1 MAVQIEKENHNKI
14 KVILKPVDMQKMNI
28 SVESLKPDS
37 PQLHNFLHE
46 IMERVQEE
54 TGFNPYSGKIMV
66 EAMPMGEDMLLTVT
80 RISVQN
86 KICVSDKPKKI
97 RAVANKT
104 YQRHT
109 AFSFKSFDD
118 FCKALTSLN
127 RETVKNSEYYIL
139 DKSNI
144 LLVGNLSDTERYILN
159 EYSDISK
166 CNGIIDSYLKEHAK
180 HISGGETLVN
190 MAEGIKRINS

>member
-1 MAVQIEKENHNKI
+1 MAVQIEKESQNKI
-14 KVILKPVDMQKMNI
+14 KITLKPVDLQKMNV

-66 EAMPMGEDMLLTVT
+66 EAMPMGENMLLTVT

-86 KICVSDKPKKI
+86 KISIGEKPKKI

-104 YQRHT
+104 YHRHT
-109 AFSFKSFDD
+109 AFSFNSFEN

-127 RETVKNSEYYIL
+127 SETVKNSDYYIL
-139 DKSNI
+139 DKSNV
-144 LLVGNLSDTERYILN
+144 LLVGSLSDSERYLLN
-159 EYSDISK
+159 EFSDVSK
-166 CNGIIDSYLKEHAK
+166 CNGIFDSYLKEHAK

>member
-1 MAVQIEKENHNKI
+1 MAVQIEKESQNKI
-14 KVILKPVDMQKMNI
+14 KITLKPVDLQRMNVT
-28 SVESLKPDS
+28 VESLKPDS

-66 EAMPMGEDMLLTVT
+66 EAMPMGENMLLTVT

-86 KICVSDKPKKI
+86 KISIGEKPKRI

-109 AFSFKSFDD
+109 AFSFDNFEN

-127 RETVKNSEYYIL
+127 KETVKNSDYYIL
-139 DKSNI
+139 DKSNV
-144 LLVGNLSDTERYILN
+144 LLVGGLSDTERYILN
-159 EYSDISK
+159 EYSDLSK

-180 HISGGETLVN
+180 HISGGETLVS